1 MKALQRT
8 LEAWVKEYRAGLE
21 PSTLRLI
28 AQANYDLHY
37 GPTGGGLD
45 DEDSE
50 YPGFTKATRAI
61 RSALDDLP
69 SALYV
74 DLGCE
79 GWQDVEPTWDHDAGV
94 FEEDY
99 CRVERH
105 DLVKAL
111 IGKELAAYV

>member
-8 LEAWVKEYRAGLE
+8 LEAWAKEYRATLE
-21 PSTLRLI
+21 PNVKRLVD
-28 AQANYDLHY
+28 QANFDLY
-37 GPTGGGLD
+37 NGPSGND
-45 DEDSE
+45 DDF
-50 YPGFTKATRAI
+50 PGFTTATRTIAD
-61 RSALDDLP
+61 ALDDLP
-69 SALYV
+69 SVLYV

-105 DLVKAL
+105 DLIGAL
-111 IGKELAAYV
+111 VGRELAEYL